1 MSRESLKTK
10 YTTEYQKAIIE
21 RYADDIPETE
31 NGPEDYE
38 KIADFYFVLEAP
50 EQYENEPEMITYFN
64 NNPDATVKD
73 LLGYFDKIT
82 PDGLPP
88 CAFEWD
94 DD

>member
-38 KIADFYFVLEAP
+38 KIADFYFRSART
-50 EQYENEPEMITYFN
+50 I
-64 NNPDATVKD
+64 
-73 LLGYFDKIT
+73 
-82 PDGLPP
+82 
-88 CAFEWD
+88 
-94 DD
+94 

>member
-38 KIADFYFVLEAP
+38 KIADFYFRSTRTIWKRIWNAYIF
-50 EQYENEPEMITYFN
+50 Q
-64 NNPDATVKD
+64 
-73 LLGYFDKIT
+73 
-82 PDGLPP
+82 
-88 CAFEWD
+88 
-94 DD
+94 